1 MEAVFDVALLLDVCA
16 DTPGRQ
22 VAVRPLAKVR
32 REENAVRGGDA
43 THAQTRGVLIEIS
56 VTFLS
61 FSDIFSIR
69 EAGLSLKGH
78 GST

>member
-1 MEAVFDVALLLDVCA
+1 MEAVFDVALLLGVCA

-32 REENAVRGGDA
+32 SEENAVRGGDA

-56 VTFLS
+56 SSVFQTFS
-61 FSDIFSIR
+61 PSVR
-69 EAGLSLKGH
+69 RACH
-78 GST
+78 